1 MAMRLIGVTLATLFV
16 VLISFLTVKYWGKSH
31 VYVEYKHPFYSAPT
45 SVNSSDT
52 SLAEPLV
59 FIKPKYENVRAEIE
73 GTQNLYL
80 DVSVTLDQIL
90 VTPTQKFEKPIRYS
104 NFEEIKDKVIS
115 IGQIAPHMK
124 GERKFI
130 LNLIENAHAMHEIL
144 MVNFR
149 KYRLE
154 DGKSFLIVGE
164 YEAPI
169 KALKE
174 IAPALLYGS
183 TKPEILKLL
192 AMESMG
198 LLEAVNLRADAVIH
212 PLQIRKQNFFTEN
225 LIQEITRRHKK
236 IIVGVIPITELEQ
249 AKALKPFAVV
259 VEQ

>member
-16 VLISFLTVKYWGKSH
+16 FFISFLTVKFWGKSQ
-31 VYVEYKHPFYSAPT
+31 VYVEYKHPFYSVTNA
-45 SVNSSDT
+45 N
-52 SLAEPLV
+52 EPIIFV
-59 FIKPKYENVRAEIE
+59 KPKYENVKTELE
-73 GTQNLYL
+73 GSNNLYL

-90 VTPTQKFEKPIRYS
+90 VTPLEKFEKPIRYS

-115 IGQIAPHMK
+115 IGLMAPHMK

-144 MVNFR
+144 MMNFR

-154 DGKSFLIVGE
+154 EGRSFLIVGE

-198 LLEAVNLRADAVIH
+198 LVEAVSLRADAIIH
-212 PLQIRKQNFFTEN
+212 PLLIRNQNFFSES
-225 LIQEITRRHKK
+225 IVQEITHRHKK
-236 IIVGVIPITELEQ
+236 IIVGVVTEAELEQ
-249 AKALKPFAVV
+249 AKAVKPFAIVV
-259 VEQ
+259 AQ

>member
-1 MAMRLIGVTLATLFV
+1 MRLIGVTLATLFV
-16 VLISFLTVKYWGKSH
+16 VFISFLTVKYWGKSQI
-31 VYVEYKHPFYSAPT
+31 YVEYKHPFYSVA
-45 SVNSSDT
+45 NSN
-52 SLAEPLV
+52 EPLIFV
-59 FIKPKYENVRAEIE
+59 KPKFENLKAEIE
-73 GTQNLYL
+73 GANNLYL

-90 VTPTQKFEKPIRYS
+90 VTPLEKFEKPIRYS

-198 LLEAVNLRADAVIH
+198 LVEAITLRADAVIH
-212 PLQIRKQNFFTEN
+212 PLLIRNQPFFSEA
-225 LIQEITRRHKK
+225 LVQEINHRHKK
-236 IIVGVIPITELEQ
+236 IIVGVIPETELEQ
-249 AKALKPFAVV
+249 AKALKPFAIVV
-259 VEQ
+259 AQ